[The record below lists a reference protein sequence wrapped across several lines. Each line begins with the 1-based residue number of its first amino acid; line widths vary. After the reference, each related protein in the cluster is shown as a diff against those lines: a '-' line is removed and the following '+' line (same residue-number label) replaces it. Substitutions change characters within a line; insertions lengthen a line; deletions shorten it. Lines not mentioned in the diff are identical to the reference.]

1 MAGNNELLKALEAL
15 RRLLDHDLFPLA
27 IGDVA
32 SHRRALKELRGQLD
46 DYLLP
51 RVAAMDAPL
60 LAVVGGSTGAGKS
73 TLVNS
78 LACADVTE
86 PGVLRPT
93 TLAPTLVASPA
104 DEAWF
109 TRQNVLPGLA
119 RTTGR
124 GRGEPGTLRVVTAG
138 TLPAGLALLDAPDI
152 DSVVTAN
159 REIAA
164 QLLAAADLWLFVTTA
179 ARYADEVPWGF
190 LRSARERS
198 TALAVVLDRV
208 PAEAM
213 EPVTAHLTRLLAENG
228 LAGTPLFSVPEVALP
243 EENARLPEEAVR
255 AVRGWLAEI
264 AADAQA
270 RAEVVRRTLSGALDS
285 VTTRVPALADAADRQ
300 RAGLADLRLSVESA
314 YGAAMASF
322 DDGIRDGSLLRGEV
336 LTRWQDFIG
345 TGDLMRSLESRI
357 GWLRER
363 IVAAFT
369 GAAPPDARLRS
380 ALETGVESLIRS
392 AADAAAERALEAWSG
407 MPAGRDVIERAGA
420 VAAGRLGRA
429 SATLP
434 DRSAAAVR
442 AWQAYVLELV
452 AKEGA
457 ERRTTARLASFSL
470 NGLGLLLMLM
480 VFASTGGLTG
490 LEVGIAGGTSVL
502 SQKLLEAV
510 FGDQAVR
517 ALTQAAREDLRRRVG
532 ELLDEEAV
540 RFTALLD
547 GLGPP
552 EPISADLRRAAQAV
566 HDHRSEITSTPQDA
580 ATPGTAEAAMTGG
593 KGTDG
598 PAGAGGIGSGAAG
611 TVEGNG
617 LVLRSQPLDLP

>member
-1 MAGNNELLKALEAL
+1 MTVLMAGNNGLLVALETL
-15 RRLLDHDLFPLA
+15 RRQLDHDLFPLA

-32 SHRRALKELRGQLD
+32 SHRRAHKELIGQLD

-78 LACADVTE
+78 LAGADVTE

-93 TLAPTLVASPA
+93 TLAPTLVANPA

-109 TRQNVLPGLA
+109 TRQSVLPGLA

-124 GRGEPGTLRVVTAG
+124 GRGEPGTLRIVTA
-138 TLPAGLALLDAPDI
+138 TSLPPGLALLDAPDI

-179 ARYADEVPWGF
+179 SRYADEVPWGF

-208 PAEAM
+208 PPEALG
-213 EPVTAHLTRLLAENG
+213 PVAAHLHRLLDANG
-228 LAGTPLFSVPEVALP
+228 LAGAPLFSVPEVVLP
-243 EENARLPEEAVR
+243 EENARLPES
-255 AVRGWLAEI
+255 AVRGVKDWLGAI
-264 AADAQA
+264 AADAHA
-270 RAEVVRRTLSGALDS
+270 RSEVVRRTLSGALES
-285 VTTRVPALADAADRQ
+285 IGTRVPALADEADRQ
-300 RAGLADLRLSVESA
+300 RAGLADLRLSVDSA

-336 LTRWQDFIG
+336 MARWQDFVG
-345 TGDLMRSLESRI
+345 TGDFMRTLESRI

-363 IVAAFT
+363 IVSAFT
-369 GAAPPDARLRS
+369 GRPAPDTRLRA
-380 ALETGVESLIRS
+380 ALESGVEALVRS
-392 AADAAAERALEAWSG
+392 SADAAAERALEAWSG
-407 MPAGRDVIERAGA
+407 MPSGRDVIERAGA
-420 VAAGRLGRA
+420 VSAGRLGRA
-429 SATLP
+429 SASLP
-434 DRSAAAVR
+434 ERASSAVR
-442 AWQAYVLELV
+442 AWQGYVLELV
-452 AKEGA
+452 AEEGA
-457 ERRTTARLASFSL
+457 EKRTTARLASFSL
-470 NGLGLLLMLM
+470 NGAGLLLMLM

-490 LEVGIAGGTSVL
+490 IEVGIAGGTSVL

-517 ALTQAAREDLRRRVG
+517 TLTQAAREDLRERVG
-532 ELLDEEAV
+532 TVFEAEAS
-540 RFTALLD
+540 RFTSLLD

-552 EPISADLRRAAQAV
+552 EEMPGALRQAARAV
-566 HDHRSEITSTPQDA
+566 RDHRGEIDA
-580 ATPGTAEAAMTGG
+580 PV
-593 KGTDG
+593 D
-598 PAGAGGIGSGAAG
+598 AG
-611 TVEGNG
+611 VDK
-617 LVLRSQPLDLP
+617 P

>member
-1 MAGNNELLKALEAL
+1 MAGNNGLLVALETL
-15 RRLLDHDLFPLA
+15 RRQLDHDLFPLA

-78 LACADVTE
+78 LASADVTE

-93 TLAPTLVASPA
+93 TLAPTLVANPA
-104 DEAWF
+104 DEVWF
-109 TRQNVLPGLA
+109 TRQEVLPGLA

-124 GRGEPGTLRVVTAG
+124 GRGEPGTLRVVTAT
-138 TLPAGLALLDAPDI
+138 TLPPGLALLDAPDI

-179 ARYADEVPWGF
+179 SRYADEVPWGF

-198 TALAVVLDRV
+198 TALAVILDRV
-208 PAEAM
+208 PPEAL
-213 EPVTAHLTRLLAENG
+213 EPVSAHLHRLLDANG
-228 LAGTPLFSVPEVALP
+228 LAGTPLFSVPEVVLP

-255 AVRGWLAEI
+255 GVRDWLAAI

-270 RAEVVRRTLSGALDS
+270 RAEVVRRTLSGALES
-285 VTTRVPALADAADRQ
+285 ITTRVPALADEADRQ
-300 RAGLADLRLSVESA
+300 RAGLADLRVSVDSA
-314 YGAAMASF
+314 YGAAMATF

-336 LTRWQDFIG
+336 LARWQDFIG
-345 TGDLMRSLESRI
+345 TGDFMRTLESRI

-363 IVAAFT
+363 IVSAFT
-369 GAAPPDARLRS
+369 GRPAPDTQLRV
-380 ALETGVESLIRS
+380 ALETGVEALIRS
-392 AADAAAERALEAWSG
+392 AADAAAERTLEAWSG
-407 MPAGRDVIERAGA
+407 MPAGRDVVERAGA
-420 VAAGRLGRA
+420 VSAGRLGRA
-429 SATLP
+429 SSTLP
-434 DRSAAAVR
+434 ERASSAVR
-442 AWQAYVLELV
+442 AWQGYVLELV

-457 ERRTTARLASFSL
+457 EKRTTARLASFSV
-470 NGLGLLLMLM
+470 NGAGLLLMLM
-480 VFASTGGLTG
+480 VFSATGGLTG
-490 LEVGIAGGTSVL
+490 IEVGIAGGTSVL

-517 ALTQAAREDLRRRVG
+517 TLTQAAREDLQQRVR
-532 ELLDEEAV
+532 EVLDAEAS
-540 RFTALLD
+540 RFTSLLE
-547 GLGPP
+547 GVGPP
-552 EPISADLRRAAQAV
+552 EDMSASLRQAARTV
-566 HDHRSEITSTPQDA
+566 RDHRGEIDA
-580 ATPGTAEAAMTGG
+580 P
-593 KGTDG
+593 
-598 PAGAGGIGSGAAG
+598 
-611 TVEGNG
+611 TVEAGVDG
-617 LVLRSQPLDLP
+617 L

>member
-1 MAGNNELLKALEAL
+1 MAGNNGLLAALETL
-15 RRLLDHDLFPLA
+15 RRQLDHDLFPLA

-32 SHRRALKELRGQLD
+32 AHRRALKELRGQLD

-78 LACADVTE
+78 LADADVTE

-93 TLAPTLVASPA
+93 
-104 DEAWF
+104 
-109 TRQNVLPGLA
+109 
-119 RTTGR
+119 
-124 GRGEPGTLRVVTAG
+124 GTLRVVTVD
-138 TLPAGLALLDAPDI
+138 TLPPGLALLDAPDI

-179 ARYADEVPWGF
+179 SRYADEVPWGF

-208 PAEAM
+208 PPDALQ
-213 EPVTAHLTRLLAENG
+213 PVTAHLNRLLDANG
-228 LAGTPLFSVPEVALP
+228 LAGTPLFSVPEVVLP
-243 EENARLPEEAVR
+243 EENARLPEAAVR
-255 AVRGWLAEI
+255 AVRDWLAAI

-285 VTTRVPALADAADRQ
+285 ITIRVPALADEADRQ
-300 RAGLADLRLSVESA
+300 RAGLADLRVSVESA
-314 YGAAMASF
+314 YGAAMATF

-336 LTRWQDFIG
+336 LTRWQDFVG
-345 TGDLMRSLESRI
+345 TGDFMRSLESRI

-363 IVAAFT
+363 VVSAFT
-369 GAAPPDARLRS
+369 GRPAPDSRLRT
-380 ALETGVESLIRS
+380 ALETGVEALIRS

-420 VAAGRLGRA
+420 VSAGRLGRA
-429 SATLP
+429 SNTLP
-434 DRSAAAVR
+434 QRSSSAVR
-442 AWQAYVLELV
+442 AWQGYVLDLV

-470 NGLGLLLMLM
+470 NGAGLLLMLM

-490 LEVGIAGGTSVL
+490 IEVGIAGGTSVL

-517 ALTQAAREDLRRRVG
+517 TLTQAARDDLRERVG
-532 ELLDEEAV
+532 AVLDEDAT
-540 RFTALLD
+540 RFTSLLE
-547 GLGPP
+547 GVGPP
-552 EPISADLRRAAQAV
+552 DNTSAALRQSAQAV
-566 HDHRSEITSTPQDA
+566 RDHRDEIDIP
-580 ATPGTAEAAMTGG
+580 
-593 KGTDG
+593 
-598 PAGAGGIGSGAAG
+598 
-611 TVEGNG
+611 TVEAW
-617 LVLRSQPLDLP
+617 VDTP

>member
-1 MAGNNELLKALEAL
+1 MAGNTGLLTALSTL
-15 RRLLDHDLFPLA
+15 RRQLDHDLFPLA

-32 SHRRALKELRGQLD
+32 AHRRALKELRGQLD

-78 LACADVTE
+78 LASADVTE

-93 TLAPTLVASPA
+93 TLAPTLVANPA
-104 DEAWF
+104 DEVWF
-109 TRQNVLPGLA
+109 TEQNVLSGLS
-119 RTTGR
+119 RTTGH
-124 GRGEPGTLRVVTAG
+124 GRGEPGTLRIVTVD
-138 TLPAGLALLDAPDI
+138 TLPPGLALLDAPDI

-159 REIAA
+159 REIAS

-208 PAEAM
+208 PPEALD
-213 EPVTAHLTRLLAENG
+213 PVAAHLNRLLDANG
-228 LAGTPLFSVPEVALP
+228 LAGTPMFSVPEVVLP
-243 EENARLPEEAVR
+243 EENARLPDAAVR
-255 AVRGWLAEI
+255 AVRDWLAAI
-264 AADAQA
+264 AADAHA
-270 RAEVVRRTLSGALDS
+270 RADVVRRTLSGALES
-285 VTTRVPALADAADRQ
+285 ITGRVPLLADEAERQ
-300 RAGLADLRLSVESA
+300 RAGLADLRLSVDSA
-314 YGAAMASF
+314 YGAAMAAF

-336 LTRWQDFIG
+336 LTRWQDFVG
-345 TGDLMRSLESRI
+345 TGDFMRSLESRI

-363 IVAAFT
+363 VVSAFT
-369 GAAPPDARLRS
+369 GRPAPDTRLKA
-380 ALETGVESLIRS
+380 ALETGIEVLIRS

-407 MPAGRDVIERAGA
+407 MPAGRDVIERGGA
-420 VAAGRLGRA
+420 VSAGRLGRA
-429 SATLP
+429 SSTLP
-434 DRSAAAVR
+434 QRAGSAVR
-442 AWQAYVLELV
+442 AWQGYVLDLV

-457 ERRTTARLASFSL
+457 EKRTTARLASFSL
-470 NGLGLLLMLM
+470 NGAGLLLMLM

-490 LEVGIAGGTSVL
+490 IEVGIAGGTSVL

-517 ALTQAAREDLRRRVG
+517 ALTQAAREDLRDRVG
-532 ELLDEEAV
+532 VLLEEESG
-540 RFTALLD
+540 RFTSLLE

-552 EPISADLRRAAQAV
+552 EDTPAALRQAAQAV
-566 HDHRSEITSTPQDA
+566 RDHRKEIDA
-580 ATPGTAEAAMTGG
+580 PVAEAGV
-593 KGTDG
+593 DG
-598 PAGAGGIGSGAAG
+598 S
-611 TVEGNG
+611 
-617 LVLRSQPLDLP
+617 